1 MFLWTGCVGQSCAV
15 EAGDDGATCPDVRG
29 THSVCVHR
37 LLALQPRIRTR
48 RSYLGRCAELL
59 APVISQSSLKHYH
72 AHRQATAELFP
83 DDCLGAFSTFV
94 CSPGF
99 PFSNAQ

>member
-48 RSYLGRCAELL
+48 RSYLGRCAELH
-59 APVISQSSLKHYH
+59 APVISHTHTRL
-72 AHRQATAELFP
+72 TALFW
-83 DDCLGAFSTFV
+83 DY
-94 CSPGF
+94 PGG
-99 PFSNAQ
+99 PVPER